1 MQASHLV
8 APLFVVLWSTGFIS
22 AKMGLAHSEPM
33 TFLGLRFGIV
43 AVLMA
48 GWIWMSG
55 ARGLTARQCG
65 EQALIGVLV
74 HFVYLG
80 GVFVSIAWGIEAGL
94 SALIVGLQPL
104 TMALVARIV
113 LGERLATVQRVG
125 MALGFVGV
133 ALVTWRKLDAGI
145 GDPAGVGVCLI
156 GLFGISF
163 GAILQKRLSA
173 DTPQRAAF
181 AVQFGAAAAC
191 CGVVAIVFEDM
202 AIDWAPP
209 MIVAMTWSI
218 FVLSFGA
225 VTLLYVLIRR
235 GAAANVASMFF
246 LVPPCT
252 ALIAWP
258 FFGETMG
265 PVAICGLVLA
275 ALGVLLVNRPD
286 TVGR

>member
-1 MQASHLV
+1 
-8 APLFVVLWSTGFIS
+8 
-22 AKMGLAHSEPM
+22 
-33 TFLGLRFGIV
+33 
-43 AVLMA
+43 
-48 GWIWMSG
+48 
-55 ARGLTARQCG
+55 
-65 EQALIGVLV
+65 
-74 HFVYLG
+74 
-80 GVFVSIAWGIEAGL
+80 
-94 SALIVGLQPL
+94 
-104 TMALVARIV
+104 MALVARIV
-113 LGERLATVQRVG
+113 LGGRLATVQRVG

-202 AIDWAPP
+202 MIDWAPP